1 MSPAGSLPDAVAL
14 SGHLNRWAAGRP
26 ERVAL
31 SAIANS
37 LAGAIA
43 EISDLVAL
51 NGIEGAFGAATGSNA
66 DGDVQ
71 KDLDVRTHE
80 IAMRALKGA
89 GAGAVLSEEGEH
101 VAILDPDAPYA
112 VAIDPLDGSSNID
125 TNMSIGTIFSIVPNK
140 SAGGPLG
147 PFAGSGRRQVAAGF
161 AVYGPQTAI
170 VLTLGEGV
178 DVFVLD
184 RRDGAFRLVRRGITI
199 PLGVREYAIN
209 ASNYR
214 HWEQPVRTYVDDCL
228 NGADGLRGQD
238 FNMRWIGSLVAEAY
252 RILVRGGIF
261 LYPSDSRPGYENG
274 RLRLLYE
281 AAPIAMIMEEAGGLA
296 STGRERILD
305 LHAKAPH
312 QRVPLIFGA
321 ANKVERLERLHDGA
335 EPDAE
340 RSPLFGRRGLFRM

>member
-1 MSPAGSLPDAVAL
+1 MPHPGRLPDAISLSSFLDAWANGQMDRQAL
-14 SGHLNRWAAGRP
+14 ARIVSR
-26 ERVAL
+26 
-31 SAIANS
+31 
-37 LAGAIA
+37 LAGAAA
-43 EISDLVAL
+43 EISGLVAL
-51 NGIEGAFGAATGSNA
+51 NGIEGAFGAAAGSNA

-71 KDLDVRTHE
+71 KELDLRTHE
-80 IAMRALKGA
+80 IAMQALGEA
-89 GAGAVLSEEGEH
+89 GAGAVLSEEGDK
-101 VAILDPDAPYA
+101 VVILDPAALYA

-125 TNMSIGTIFSIVPNK
+125 TNMSIGTIFSVVPNETTE
-140 SAGGPLG
+140 GPLG
-147 PFAGSGRRQVAAGF
+147 PFSGSARRQVAAGF
-161 AVYGPQTAI
+161 AVYGPQTTL
-170 VLTLGEGV
+170 VLTLGKGV
-178 DVFVLD
+178 DIFALD
-184 RRDGAFRLVRRGITI
+184 RRDGTFRLVRSGVTI
-199 PLGVREYAIN
+199 PHGVREYAIN

-214 HWEQPVRTYVDDCL
+214 HWDQSVRTYVDDCL

-281 AAPIAMIMEEAGGLA
+281 AAPIAMIMEAAGGLA

-305 LHAKAPH
+305 LSAKAPH

-340 RSPLFGRRGLFRM
+340 RSPLFGRRGLFRI